1 MNILLGSSASMA
13 TIDAWIKE
21 VNKEFNFTDRD
32 VLSSA
37 YFSAIK
43 DQCIFIFEPEFE
55 AVLTTDVDMWMRREM
70 HIVSYFIKKE
80 CRNIRLFLKIQRKFE
95 ELARAFDCQFLVQGS
110 HFGDR
115 LNRYLEHNGYKVAT
129 MKKEL

>member
-1 MNILLGSSASMA
+1 MNILLGSNASMA

-21 VNKEFNFTDRD
+21 VNKEFNLTDRD
-32 VLSSA
+32 ALSSA

>member
-21 VNKEFNFTDRD
+21 VNKEFNLTDRD
-32 VLSSA
+32 ALSSA

-80 CRNIRLFLKIQRKFE
+80 CRNIRLFLKMQRKFE